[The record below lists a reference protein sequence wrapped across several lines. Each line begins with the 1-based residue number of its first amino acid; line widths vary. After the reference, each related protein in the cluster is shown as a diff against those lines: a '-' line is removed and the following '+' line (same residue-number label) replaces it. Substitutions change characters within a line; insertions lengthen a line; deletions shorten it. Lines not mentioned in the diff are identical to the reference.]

1 MNGAKGYL
9 SESIAPDMS
18 EKISQSERM
27 SLATSDKRAR
37 SSEPMM
43 GSFAVAV
50 AIGTRITNRVDNGA
64 SKGFEMIETSDISPN
79 TSHIMI
85 HINILHINVRSIPR
99 RSFFKKDFK
108 NPLALRLS
116 LLLNLAES
124 GEYTAI
130 IPRVARKES
139 QRPTSVT
146 ELGERRMIRDTDE
159 KSALRES
166 CS

>member
-79 TSHIMI
+79 ISHIMI
-85 HINILHINVRSIPR
+85 HINILQINVRSIPR

-108 NPLALRLS
+108 
-116 LLLNLAES
+116 
-124 GEYTAI
+124 
-130 IPRVARKES
+130 V
-139 QRPTSVT
+139 
-146 ELGERRMIRDTDE
+146 
-159 KSALRES
+159 
-166 CS
+166 